1 MPQMKRLCAVFMALA
16 IALASVGMAEAAD
29 KKKKKKKKR
38 ARIFVE
44 EVVKTK
50 VTETMPIIGRFV
62 ALQHGVVAA
71 RVRGAVTEIKAD
83 VGTRVKK
90 GDVLAKLDISRHEV
104 TKSLN
109 VARLK
114 EAIGALHAARA
125 QLTLIGEEL
134 RRQTRLK
141 GSAAFSKARLTDKR
155 NEYAKFESEVAEKE
169 AAVASAEANLRM
181 AEIDLGYAT
190 VRAPYDGVV
199 AERHVSLGNFVRI
212 GDSIVTMV
220 NDSALEVEADVP
232 QSRLAGILP
241 GRKIKFRFGSGL
253 VQEASV
259 RAVVPAEDGR
269 TRTRAVRFIP
279 HLNGVVDKR
288 ALAANQTVTLDIPIS
303 AAKEM
308 ITVHKD
314 AVIVSGDSYFV
325 FVIEDRRA
333 WRRDI
338 KLGPAAGDRFVVRSG
353 LKPGEIVATH
363 GNEKLKP
370 GKKVKIRNRDG

>member
-1 MPQMKRLCAVFMALA
+1 MPRIGRLSAVFVVLALA
-16 IALASVGMAEAAD
+16 VASAGLSDAAD
-29 KKKKKKKKR
+29 KKKKKKSKA

-44 EVVKTK
+44 EVVKIR

-71 RVRGAVTEIKAD
+71 RVQGAVTGIDAD
-83 VGTRVKK
+83 VGMRVKK
-90 GDVLAKLDISRHEV
+90 GDVLAKLDISRLEV
-104 TKSLN
+104 AKSLR

-114 EAIGALHAARA
+114 EAVGALHAARA
-125 QLTLIGEEL
+125 QLALIGEEL

-141 GSAAFSKARLTDKR
+141 GSAAFSKARLTDKQ
-155 NEYAKFESEVAEKE
+155 NEYTKFESEVAEKE

-181 AEIDLGYAT
+181 AEIDFAYAE
-190 VRAPYDGVV
+190 VRAPYGGVV

-212 GDSIVTMV
+212 GDPIVTML

-232 QSRLAGILP
+232 EARLAGVTP
-241 GRKIKFRFGSGL
+241 GRKVKIRFGEGMS
-253 VQEASV
+253 QEASV

-269 TRTRAVRFIP
+269 TRTRAVRFVP
-279 HLNGVVDKR
+279 HLNGIADER
-288 ALAANQTVTLDIPIS
+288 PLAANQTVTVDLPIS
-303 AAKEM
+303 EAKEM
-308 ITVHKD
+308 VTVHKD
-314 AVIVSGDSYFV
+314 AVIVSGQSYFV
-325 FVIEDRRA
+325 FVILNDKA

-338 KLGPAAGDRFVVRSG
+338 TLGNATGDRFVVVSG

-370 GKKVKIRNRDG
+370 GKKVKINTRGR